1 MIGNVHPLR
10 KGKIAFLN
18 ACSHDPLYIHR
29 LKTNKQKKNGGWGN
43 NMKERCLNDS
53 LYFDFPSCVCLK
65 QHGTHYY
72 LGLGPSFPPGF
83 SSVLIKRKKSS
94 P

>member
-29 LKTNKQKKNGGWGN
+29 LKTNKQKKKWGVGEQH
-43 NMKERCLNDS
+43 ERKMS
-53 LYFDFPSCVCLK
+53 E
-65 QHGTHYY
+65 
-72 LGLGPSFPPGF
+72 
-83 SSVLIKRKKSS
+83 R
-94 P
+94 